1 MVICSDGWRK
11 LYRRCLVCRK
21 HLAELCYWRSEFLL
35 HAHTGHSGSKGMAPP
50 VSHGISRKTAPES
63 FSICAKMQVNPIP
76 TVLRQSLVLIL
87 SIKLKNCASRC
98 MVICTYR
105 NAWIINRPP
114 LTVTARKWGLIQLHL
129 VNQ

>member
-1 MVICSDGWRK
+1 MVIRSDSRRK

-87 SIKLKNCASRC
+87 SIKLKNCVNSC
-98 MVICTYR
+98 MITCIYK
-105 NAWIINRPP
+105 NIWIINRPP
-114 LTVTARKWGLIQLHL
+114 STVTARKWGLIQLYL